1 MNELNRV
8 TLLVTVVTVV
18 AWLSNIQ
25 PSLAQGY
32 QPIVHYVLTPVE
44 IFRIPRTDYQPQIQV
59 VPQEEFGPLVLNHPS
74 NEYFRNLLINPV
86 SYDSVMPLSPT
97 PVTIIPVP
105 AVPCPETLADKKTLI
120 RTPSEDV
127 DILNN
132 TITTDTNTTAAENE
146 AMIARIIDD
155 TIDTSNGTDA
165 DDETDDGSV
174 EATTPRLRS
183 EEKELNKTERIVS
196 RRSPPSSTS
205 LGVSSRPVRHP
216 RPQYK
221 HTPQPQRRYAEHNEH
236 DGFDD
241 DDNEDDYVINSSY
254 SESES
259 YEDDSD
265 NDNNDHDLDTDDKHN
280 SHHEEDHHSYHNH
293 HTGGGDHHGGYGIHH
308 NGGHI
313 QNDRFLDDNE
323 ILGDLG
329 DDLFRFDHKNTDH
342 KVLDYKR
349 TDKTTRPHDK

>member
-8 TLLVTVVTVV
+8 TLLVTVV

-105 AVPCPETLADKKTLI
+105 AVPCPETLADKKTI
-120 RTPSEDV
+120 RTPSEDI

-196 RRSPPSSTS
+196 SFLTS
-205 LGVSSRPVRHP
+205 APTPHPDVSGGLLHRLRLLV
-216 RPQYK
+216 
-221 HTPQPQRRYAEHNEH
+221 
-236 DGFDD
+236 
-241 DDNEDDYVINSSY
+241 
-254 SESES
+254 
-259 YEDDSD
+259 
-265 NDNNDHDLDTDDKHN
+265 
-280 SHHEEDHHSYHNH
+280 SH
-293 HTGGGDHHGGYGIHH
+293 
-308 NGGHI
+308 
-313 QNDRFLDDNE
+313 LA
-323 ILGDLG
+323 L
-329 DDLFRFDHKNTDH
+329 
-342 KVLDYKR
+342 
-349 TDKTTRPHDK
+349 